1 MNLPARA
8 LCERA
13 TATVNHPEDPH
24 RGFQPAK
31 IRTFLT
37 QHLLSNDTALSAKES
52 LPNAD
57 HDAGEGNWE
66 DGSGDLAG
74 ARRPPA
80 HDAAP
85 RSESRKSLVRQGTPI
100 EDSTRHRAEAGSG
113 NTVKGGVDR
122 EGPLPVPETKLPAP
136 TPGSYPPGAQC
147 WVELRTANPS
157 RAKTFYGELCG
168 WHLDDLPVS
177 DGDPGKIADR
187 PGYSVAVKNDVAVP
201 ESPPSDPAPV
211 CSPRVGQ
218 PISLSTTSTRRSVG
232 SANSAAP

>member
-1 MNLPARA
+1 M
-8 LCERA
+8 
-13 TATVNHPEDPH
+13 
-24 RGFQPAK
+24 
-31 IRTFLT
+31 
-37 QHLLSNDTALSAKES
+37 
-52 LPNAD
+52 PNAD
-57 HDAGEGNWE
+57 HDAGEGNSE

-100 EDSTRHRAEAGSG
+100 EDSTRHRAEAVSG
-113 NTVKGGVDR
+113 NTVKGGVNR